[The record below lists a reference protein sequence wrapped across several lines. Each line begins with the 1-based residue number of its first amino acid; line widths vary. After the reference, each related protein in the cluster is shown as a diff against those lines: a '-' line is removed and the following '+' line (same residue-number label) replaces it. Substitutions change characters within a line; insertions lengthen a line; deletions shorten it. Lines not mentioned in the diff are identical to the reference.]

1 MRLFKNYRLLLALA
15 AVCAVIA
22 ALAAT
27 TTLNSYLSLTPVVV
41 AGRDIKPNELISE
54 RDLAIKEFPARIVG
68 NNWLRSPAGVA
79 GKASQG
85 FIPAGM
91 PLTASML
98 ADPLATG
105 LAGKL
110 KAYPGTVALSIEAKN
125 DTTVGSSIKPG
136 DLVNV
141 YALIKNNGSP
151 ANKAGVELLATKV
164 PVLATPGGDTTS
176 ANPNAKG
183 VVLAVTPEQA
193 SQILD
198 ALASGSSLACTL
210 EKAGD

>member
-1 MRLFKNYRLLLALA
+1 MRFFKNYRLLLALA
-15 AVCAVIA
+15 AVCAVVA

-27 TTLNSYLSLTPVVV
+27 TALNSYLGLTPVVV

-54 RDLAIKEFPARIVG
+54 RDLAIKEFPARMAA
-68 NNWLRSPAGVA
+68 NNWLRSPAGIA

-98 ADPLATG
+98 ADPMATG

-110 KAYPGTVALSIEAKN
+110 KAYAGTVALSIEAKN

-136 DLVNV
+136 DIVNV
-141 YALIKNNGSP
+141 YALTKNSG
-151 ANKAGVELLATKV
+151 AGGKAGAQLIVAKV
-164 PVLATPGGDTTS
+164 PILATPGGDTTS

-193 SQILD
+193 SQILN
-198 ALASGSSLACTL
+198 ALAEGSSLACTL
-210 EKAGD
+210 EKAGE